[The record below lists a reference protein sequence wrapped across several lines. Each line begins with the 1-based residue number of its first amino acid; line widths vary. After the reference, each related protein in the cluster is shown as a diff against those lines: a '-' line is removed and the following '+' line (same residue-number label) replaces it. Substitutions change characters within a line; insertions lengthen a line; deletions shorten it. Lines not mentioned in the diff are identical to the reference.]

1 MSRHGL
7 CVLVVPLVAVGL
19 ALHLTRLALL
29 RPKPARDSGFRI
41 QDSGCMVFGFRA

>member
-29 RPKPARDSGFRI
+29 RPKPAGDSGFSI
-41 QDSGCMVFGFRA
+41 QYSGLRVWFRV